1 MVRTGLSLIV
11 LAVAP
16 TVLFAQTNKPGVPT
30 QAPKEAENAATPV
43 DYAIPGNRQVY
54 LQRSQA
60 EIPEGNG
67 TWVVAL
73 ETSGG
78 LVQSS
83 RKSITVTS
91 KGHVTIEDPGG
102 ACSYDVEGGFPE
114 IDRLI
119 GEANE
124 AGWGEDILHPA
135 LTSFCHDCQLKKLRL
150 NGRSASGEAYGHS
163 AYWDETTLARLRKE
177 VVALYGAVEKINREC
192 PQRER

>member
-16 TVLFAQTNKPGVPT
+16 TVLFAQTNKSGVPA
-30 QAPKEAENAATPV
+30 QASKEAEKAATPV
-43 DYAIPGNRQVY
+43 DYSIPGNRQLY
-54 LQRSQA
+54 FQRSRA

-67 TWVVAL
+67 GWAVTL

-78 LVQSS
+78 LIQSS
-83 RKSITVTS
+83 VKSITLTS
-91 KGHVTIEDPGG
+91 KGHVTIETRGG

-114 IDRLI
+114 IDLLI

-124 AGWGEDILHPA
+124 AGWGEDILQPA
-135 LTSFCHDCQLKKLRL
+135 LTSFCHDCQLKKLTL
-150 NGRSASGEAYGHS
+150 NGRSARGEAYGHS

-177 VVALYGAVEKINREC
+177 V
-192 PQRER
+192 